1 MDPLISADKTPLVFG
16 TDTEISS
23 FTDEPTNIETN
34 KKKRIS
40 FLPLA
45 AVILFGLVYMAPI
58 MKSYPAAHSC
68 FAILVLAS
76 FLWGTEGIPAYATA
90 YLIPALA
97 VWLQISID
105 PETHLRVSG
114 PDAAQSFSW
123 KFMDPIIFIFLGSMT
138 MSECLSKLHITDRVS
153 QFVFKRL
160 SKNPKIILLTLMLLN
175 LFIAAF
181 LSNVASTT
189 LILTFSIPII
199 RSLDPDDPYIK
210 AILFGIAW
218 SGNAGG
224 MPTPIASPQ
233 NVLALDY
240 MKGSKN
246 SNISFIEWMAFGFPV
261 SILICV
267 SEWAY
272 LIFRFKPKRAT
283 INVSENSNN
292 FDPWNL
298 KHTYTVIITVLTII
312 LWTLEEKLP
321 SILGHTGITALIP
334 VVCFFGSGMLQIED
348 FHSIRWSTLA
358 LMGGGLALGEAMK
371 VSGLLDLISSSFGNV
386 LKKVPM
392 WPLLAIF
399 LLIIGIL
406 ASLINSTSAASI
418 IYPVIAILAE
428 PTHHTALFVTLSALM
443 ISGSQLFHI
452 SSFPNALASGVCKH
466 LPGQPDQVTNFSFL
480 EGPEFFIIG
489 WPTLFMSILIIA
501 SIGYGITYAME
512 L

>member
-1 MDPLISADKTPLVFG
+1 MDPLLSADKTPLVFG

-23 FTDEPTNIETN
+23 FTDEPTNIEGE

-40 FLPLA
+40 FLPIA
-45 AVILFGLVYMAPI
+45 AAILFAVLYMLPI
-58 MKSYPAAHSC
+58 MKSNPTAHSC
-68 FAILVLAS
+68 LAILVVAS

-90 YLIPALA
+90 YLVPALS
-97 VWLQISID
+97 VWLQISVD
-105 PETHLRVSG
+105 PETHLRVPG

-160 SKNPKIILLTLMLLN
+160 SKNPKFILLTLMIMN

-189 LILTFSIPII
+189 LVLTFSIPII

-210 AILFGIAW
+210 ALLFGIAW

-224 MPTPIASPQ
+224 MPTTIASPQ

-240 MKGSKN
+240 MRGSEN
-246 SNISFIEWMAFGFPV
+246 DNISLIEWMAFGFPV
-261 SILICV
+261 SLLICI
-267 SEWAY
+267 SEWVY
-272 LIFRFKPKRAT
+272 LILRFKPKRAM
-283 INVSENSNN
+283 INVSENTNN
-292 FDPWNL
+292 FDPWGI
-298 KHTYTVIITVLTII
+298 KHTYAVGITVLTIV

-334 VVCFFGSGMLQIED
+334 VVCFFGSGMLSIED
-348 FHSIRWSTLA
+348 FHSIRWSTLS

-371 VSGLLDLISSSFGNV
+371 VSGLLDLISSSCGKF
-386 LKKVPM
+386 LKKIPM
-392 WPLLAIF
+392 WPLLAVF
-399 LLIIGIL
+399 LIIIGIL

-418 IYPVIAILAE
+418 IYPVIETLSS

-452 SSFPNALASGVCKH
+452 SSFPNALVSGVCKH
-466 LPGQPDQVTNFSFL
+466 LPGQPDQVTHFTFL
-480 EGPEFFIIG
+480 EGPEFFIVG
-489 WPTLFMSILIIA
+489 WPTLFSSMLII
-501 SIGYGITYAME
+501 SSVGYGITFAMK